1 MIRLKTIRDFDLKG
15 KIVLIR
21 CDFNVPMK
29 DREILD
35 DTRIRASLPTI
46 QYALKEGAKIVLFSH
61 LGRIKEE
68 KDLDKNSLAPVAA
81 SLEKLLSHPVTFVP
95 ETRGKGLEE
104 AIANLKEQDI
114 VLVQNTRYEDLN
126 GKKESNND
134 EELGTY
140 WASLGDIFINDAFG
154 TAHRSHASNV
164 GIASHLPSGIGF
176 LIEKELEHLELVKH
190 PEHPFVVLLGGS
202 KVQDKIG
209 ILQSLVVQADYLLIG
224 GGMAYTFLKE
234 EGYEIGTSL
243 LDQENLSFCHELL
256 SKYENKIILPVDHV
270 ISRELSDTSP
280 REVVSTSEIPT
291 DQMGLD
297 IGPKTVELFER
308 YLKNAKTILW
318 NGPVGAYE
326 FSRFQK
332 GTNDLL
338 TYLSNLSST
347 TVIGGGD
354 TAAAATLLGVA
365 DKMTHVATG
374 GGATLEYLE
383 GKPLPGISIIEM
395 KCSK

>member
-15 KIVLIR
+15 KTVLIR

-114 VLVQNTRYEDLN
+114 VLAQNTRYEDLN

-176 LIEKELEHLELVKH
+176 LIEKELEQLELVKH

-326 FSRFQK
+326 FSHFQK

-383 GKPLPGISIIEM
+383 GKPLPGISVIEM
-395 KCSK
+395 KDSK

>member
-234 EGYEIGTSL
+234 EGYEIGASL

-270 ISRELSDTSP
+270 VSGEASDASP
-280 REVVSTSEIPT
+280 RKVVSTSEIPT

-297 IGPKTVELFER
+297 IGPKTVELFEH

>member
-15 KIVLIR
+15 KTVLIR
-21 CDFNVPMK
+21 CDFNVPMR

-176 LIEKELEHLELVKH
+176 LIEKELEQLELVKH

-297 IGPKTVELFER
+297 IGPKTVELFEH

-326 FSRFQK
+326 FSHFQK

-338 TYLSNLSST
+338 IYLSNLSST

-383 GKPLPGISIIEM
+383 GKPLPGISVIEM
-395 KCSK
+395 KGSK